1 LPTGRAARN
10 ANTDG
15 NAFGVVVVAG
25 VVLAGRVRMQ
35 EESSAPHTR
44 LGYIHLH
51 SSFNNSSRAISTAV
65 RQNNSRVH
73 TGKEKT
79 GTNSELRVLMTSEI
93 NVAAHVER
101 RASALGGTSLA
112 V

>member
-25 VVLAGRVRMQ
+25 VVFAGRVGMQ

-51 SSFNNSSRAISTAV
+51 SSFKAPQERYRPEFDRITVESTPVKKKAV
-65 RQNNSRVH
+65 RILKFACS
-73 TGKEKT
+73 
-79 GTNSELRVLMTSEI
+79 
-93 NVAAHVER
+93 
-101 RASALGGTSLA
+101 
-112 V
+112 